1 MNRLEK
7 LALIGGGAAILLA
20 LGAARRP
27 ALFAGIERGLWE
39 VTGVPGSAPQRLC
52 LAEPLVLA
60 QFEHRLETCERDI
73 VRDTRSVAEI
83 HYRCSSRGFGRSTIT
98 ALTPRSVRIETQGI
112 SGGVPFNYLLQ
123 ARRVG
128 GC

>member
-1 MNRLEK
+1 LV
-7 LALIGGGAAILLA
+7 LICGGAALLLA

-27 ALFAGIERGLWE
+27 AMFAGLERGLWE
-39 VTGVPGSAPQRLC
+39 VTGAPGSAPQRIC

-60 QFEHRLETCERDI
+60 QFEHRLDTCERDI

-112 SGGVPFNYLLQ
+112 SGGVPFNYVLQ
-123 ARRVG
+123 ARRVR